1 MRIRVITL
9 CLLLGACVTERT
21 GVLHPEEEL
30 TAAAT
35 LNVQLGFEYLRNGK
49 RADAVAKFEKAV
61 EQDGDNAQARYGLAL
76 VNEQVGDFK
85 AARRFYE
92 QAMAKAPGDAA
103 ISNAF
108 GGFLCR
114 RGEYEEGVKAFMVA
128 ARSLTY
134 RTPETA
140 HTNAGICLRKKDP
153 VRAEQHLRDAL
164 ASNPQY
170 PQALFELAD
179 LSLAR
184 GEPLKSRAFLQ
195 RLREVVRP
203 DARTLLL
210 SYRTEKTLGDERAS
224 ARFAD
229 QLRREYPNSPEILE
243 LDGKPKQ

>member
-1 MRIRVITL
+1 MRIRVLAL

-21 GVLHPEEEL
+21 GVLQPEQEL
-30 TAAAT
+30 TSAAA
-35 LNVQLGFEYLRNGK
+35 LNVQLGFEYLRSGK
-49 RADAVAKFEKAV
+49 RADAVAKFERAV

-85 AARRFYE
+85 AARRFYQ
-92 QAMAKAPGDAA
+92 QAMDKAPGDAA
-103 ISNAF
+103 ISNAY

-179 LSLAR
+179 LSLER

-195 RLREVVRP
+195 RLREEVRP

-210 SYRTEKTLGDERAS
+210 SYRTEKKLGDERAS

-229 QLRREYPNSPEILE
+229 QLRREFPNSPEILE

>member
-1 MRIRVITL
+1 MRIAILALAV
-9 CLLLGACVTERT
+9 LLGGCITERT
-21 GVLHPEEEL
+21 GVLHPEQEL
-30 TAAAT
+30 TAAAE

-61 EQDGDNAQARYGLAL
+61 EQDGDNAQAHYGLAL

-85 AARRFYE
+85 AARRLYE
-92 QAMAKAPGDAA
+92 TAMDNAPGDSA
-103 ISNAF
+103 ISNAY

-114 RGEYEEGVKAFMVA
+114 RGEFDEGVKAFMVA

-164 ASNPQY
+164 AANPQY

-179 LSLAR
+179 LSLDR
-184 GEPLKSRAFLQ
+184 GEPLKARAFLQ
-195 RLREVVRP
+195 RLREEVRP

-210 SYRTEKTLGDERAS
+210 SYRTEKSLGDERAS

-243 LDGKPKQ
+243 LDGKPKK

>member
-1 MRIRVITL
+1 MRIAILALTL
-9 CLLLGACVTERT
+9 LVGGCITERT
-21 GVLHPEEEL
+21 GALRPEQEL
-30 TAAAT
+30 TAAAE
-35 LNVQLGFEYLRNGK
+35 LNVQLGFEYLRSGK

-61 EQDGDNAQARYGLAL
+61 EQDEDNAQARFGLAL
-76 VNEQVGDFK
+76 VNEQVGDLK
-85 AARRFYE
+85 AARRFYVA
-92 QAMAKAPGDAA
+92 AMDKAPGDSA
-103 ISNAF
+103 ISNAY

-114 RGEYEEGVKAFMVA
+114 RGEFAEAEKAFMAA

-140 HTNAGICLRKKDP
+140 HTNAGICLRKRDP
-153 VRAEQHLRDAL
+153 ARAEQHLRDAL

-179 LSLAR
+179 LSLDR
-184 GEPLKSRAFLQ
+184 GESLRSRAFLQ

-210 SYRTEKTLGDERAS
+210 SFRTEKALGDERAA